1 MINITQ
7 TKGGWGWGSVP
18 DQHTMII
25 LTNPQLYKQSIS
37 NKKRKNTHYNTDTIT
52 QTKEEWGWGSVPDQ
66 HTMIILTNPQ
76 LHKQSKSDK
85 NRNRHIFKY
94 RYKSTNKHVIKSSV
108 TGYVAC
114 LAHPSL
120 SISNEQKI
128 EIVFRQEGKSG

>member
-25 LTNPQLYKQSIS
+25 LTNPQLYKQS
-37 NKKRKNTHYNTDTIT
+37 
-52 QTKEEWGWGSVPDQ
+52 G
-66 HTMIILTNPQ
+66 
-76 LHKQSKSDK
+76 SDK
-85 NRNRHIFKY
+85 NRNRHTFKY

-114 LAHPSL
+114 VLNLAHPSL